1 MLVNTEVETVTL
13 EPTTA
18 GDPRVDLTADV
29 LYTVQNQGSIDVN
42 FYIGENSP
50 DLESDDLEHYVI
62 FGKTE
67 TNFSITGSES
77 AYAWTNHGSTS
88 IYTIEAPG

>member
-1 MLVNTEVETVTL
+1 MIVSSTIETITL
-13 EPTTA
+13 E

-42 FYIGENSP
+42 LYIGATAP
-50 DLESDDLEHYVI
+50 DLEDEDLEHYVI

-67 TNFSITGSES
+67 TNFSITGSEL
-77 AYAWTNHGSTS
+77 AHVWTDHGTTS
-88 IYTIEAPG
+88 IYTIEAP